1 MSLNA
6 NPFQL
11 LKTAPDCKAR
21 LGQVN
26 TDHGVIQTPI
36 FMPVGTAASVKA
48 IPPRDLVEDIKAQI
62 ILANTYHLYLR
73 PGTKLIAQAGGVQKF
88 MGFPGPMLTDSGG
101 FQVWSLK
108 ELRKLKEH
116 GVEFRSHL
124 DGSKHLFSPASVMQA
139 QREIGADII
148 MAFDECTPYPATQK
162 EAQFSLNLT
171 RRWTEEAM
179 KWLAENPPVHPW
191 RQFFFGI
198 AQGSMY
204 PELRKQAI
212 EHLIEL
218 DVDGYALGG
227 LSVGEPTEL
236 MYEMA
241 EASSQWLPQ
250 DRARYVMGVGTPW
263 NLLELIARGIDMFD
277 CVMPSRNARN
287 GMMFTSQGVLHYK
300 AGRHSQQTDIPP
312 DPNCTCYCCKN
323 FSRAY
328 LRHLHNAGEILAMH
342 LSTLH
347 NLHFYLDL
355 MAKARLAI
363 AEDRYTAWSRE
374 QIEILQR
381 TVKD

>member
-1 MSLNA
+1 MALNQ
-6 NPFQL
+6 NPFTL
-11 LKTAPDCKAR
+11 LKSATDSKAR
-21 LGQVN
+21 LGELK
-26 TDHGVIQTPI
+26 TDHGTIQTPI

-48 IPPRDLVEDIKAQI
+48 ISPRDLVEDIQAQI
-62 ILANTYHLYLR
+62 ILSNTYHLYLR
-73 PGTKLIAQAGGVQKF
+73 PGTKLVAQAGGVHKF
-88 MGFPGPMLTDSGG
+88 CGFPGPMLTDSGG

-108 ELRKLKEH
+108 ELRKLKED

-124 DGSKHLFSPASVMQA
+124 DGSKHFFSPASVMQA

-171 RRWTEEAM
+171 RRWTERAM
-179 KWLAENPPVHPW
+179 TWLAENPPVHSW

-198 AQGSMY
+198 AQGSMF

-227 LSVGEPTEL
+227 LSVGEPTEM
-236 MYEMA
+236 MYDVA
-241 EASSQWLPQ
+241 QASSEWLPAN
-250 DRARYVMGVGTPW
+250 RARYVMGVGTPW
-263 NLLELIARGIDMFD
+263 NLLELISRGIDMFD

-300 AGRHSQQTDIPP
+300 AGRHSQQTNIPP
-312 DPNCTCYCCKN
+312 DPDCTCYTCRN

-328 LRHLHNAGEILAMH
+328 LRHLHNAGEILAMQ

-347 NLHFYLDL
+347 NLHFYLEL
-355 MAKARLAI
+355 MRQARLAI
-363 AEDRYTAWSRE
+363 AEDRFNSWSKER
-374 QIEILQR
+374 IETLQR

>member
-1 MSLNA
+1 MALNT
-6 NPFQL
+6 NPFTL
-11 LKTAPDCKAR
+11 LKTAPECAAR
-21 LGQVN
+21 LGQVA
-26 TDHGVIQTPI
+26 TDHGVITTPI

-48 IPPRDLVEDIKAQI
+48 IPPRDLLDDIQAQI

-73 PGTKLIAQAGGVQKF
+73 PGTALIAEAGGVHKF
-88 MGFPGPMLTDSGG
+88 MGFPRPMLTDSGG

-108 ELRKLKEH
+108 ELRKLKEE

-124 DGSKHLFSPASVMQA
+124 DGSKHLFSPASVMKA

-171 RRWTEEAM
+171 RRWTEQAM
-179 KWLAENPPVHPW
+179 KWLSENPPVHPW

-198 AQGSMY
+198 AQGSMF

-212 EHLIEL
+212 EHLTEL
-218 DVDGYALGG
+218 EVDGFALGG

-236 MYEMA
+236 MYDVA
-241 EASSQWLPQ
+241 EASAQWLPR

-287 GMMFTSQGVLHYK
+287 GMVFTSQGVLHYK
-300 AGRHSQQTDIPP
+300 AGRFAHQINTPLDS
-312 DPNCTCYCCKN
+312 NCTCYTCRN

-328 LRHLHNAGEILAMH
+328 MRHLHNAGELLVMQLA
-342 LSTLH
+342 TLH
-347 NLHFYLDL
+347 NLHFYVNL
-355 MAKARLAI
+355 MAEARAAI
-363 AEDRYTAWSRE
+363 AADRYLSWARE
-374 QIEILQR
+374 KIPVLQHRIEE
-381 TVKD
+381 

>member
-1 MSLNA
+1 MKFNL
-6 NPFQL
+6 
-11 LKTAPDCKAR
+11 TALDPLSKAR
-21 LGQVN
+21 AGEIS
-26 TDHGVIQTPI
+26 TAHGNIQTPI
-36 FMPVGTAASVKA
+36 FMPVGTAATVKA
-48 IPPRDLVEDIKAQI
+48 IPPRDLLDDIQAQI

-73 PGTKLIAQAGGVQKF
+73 PGTKLIAEAGGVHKF
-88 MGFPGPMLTDSGG
+88 MGFPRPMLTDSGG

-108 ELRKLKEH
+108 ELRKLKND

-124 DGSKHLFSPASVMQA
+124 DGSKHLFSPASVMNA

-148 MAFDECTPYPATQK
+148 MAFDECTPYPATEK

-171 RRWTEEAM
+171 RRWTEQAM

-198 AQGSMY
+198 AQGSMF
-204 PELRKQAI
+204 PDLRKQAI

-236 MYEMA
+236 MYEVA
-241 EASSQWLPQ
+241 EASSQWLPR

-287 GMMFTSQGVLHYK
+287 GMVFTSQGVLHYK
-300 AGRHSQQTDIPP
+300 AGRFAHQTNTPL
-312 DPNCTCYCCKN
+312 DPNCTCYTCQN

-328 LRHLHNAGEILAMH
+328 LRHLVNAGEILAMH
-342 LSTLH
+342 LATLH
-347 NLHFYLDL
+347 NLHFYVHL
-355 MAKARLAI
+355 MAQARQAI
-363 AEDRYTAWSRE
+363 AEDRYMPWMRE
-374 QIEILQR
+374 QIPLLQHR
-381 TVKD
+381 IQE